1 MIKDLAMGIILN
13 DPVGSKCNRQGPY
26 KKEAE
31 GPLMLFPI
39 PLAKQVYTLA
49 YLHKIWWVFFFFINK
64 IISVCITLLFA
75 FVSSLTTSKKSF
87 SVTAEKATSFFL
99 MVT

>member
-1 MIKDLAMGIILN
+1 MGIILN
-13 DPVGSKCNRQGPY
+13 DPAGSKCNRQGPY

-49 YLHKIWWVFFFFINK
+49 YLHKIWWVFFFFHKQDHLCMHHSAI
-64 IISVCITLLFA
+64 CFC
-75 FVSSLTTSKKSF
+75 
-87 SVTAEKATSFFL
+87 FFL
-99 MVT
+99 NYI